1 MDLHDTEA
9 EAGLR
14 AKVRDWLSTHVPAS
28 LRSGMSIAE
37 RADLDRVL
45 AGGGYLG
52 LTWPRVHGG
61 AGLSAVEASVFDEEA
76 ARLGIDLSRSPS
88 RLGLN
93 MMGPAMMAHGTRE
106 QQQRFLPPVLGV
118 EQLWC
123 QGFSE
128 PDAGSD
134 LAAVRTLAVRDGD
147 GYRVNGTKIW
157 TTQAHVA
164 DLCLLLVRTEPDAPR
179 HHNLSMLLLDMH
191 QPGVTVSPIR
201 DLAGEHEFN
210 EVHLDGALVPR
221 ENLLGE
227 PGGGWKVAMT
237 TLTSERSYAL
247 RGKYVVF
254 HRQLRRIGS
263 LLAEHG
269 GASRPSWVQRLGDL
283 SADVHSVRN
292 LSYRAV
298 SLVASGRSAG
308 SIAPVA
314 HLWTGQTHQRLVEFG
329 FEVSSVLGV
338 DTDYWYRL
346 WLETRAETIY
356 GGAAQVQR
364 NMIAERI
371 LALPR

>member
-1 MDLHDTEA
+1 MELHDTEA
-9 EAGLR
+9 EASFR
-14 AKVRDWLSTHVPAS
+14 AKVQGWLDECVPERLRGAS
-28 LRSGMSIAE
+28 SMEE
-37 RADLDRVL
+37 RIELDRVL
-45 AGGGYLG
+45 AAGGYLG
-52 LTWPRVHGG
+52 LTWPTTHGG
-61 AGLSAVEASVFDEEA
+61 AGLTPVEASLFDEEA
-76 ARLGIDLSRSPS
+76 ARRGIDLSKSPS

-93 MMGPAMMAHGTRE
+93 MMGPAMITHGTPE
-106 QQQRFLPPVLGV
+106 QQLRFLPAVLGV

-134 LAAVRTLAVRDGD
+134 LAAVRTNAVLEDG
-147 GYRVNGTKIW
+147 GYRVTGTKIW

-164 DLCLLLVRTEPDAPR
+164 DLCLLLVRTDADAPR

-191 QPGVTVSPIR
+191 QPGVTVSPIH
-201 DLAGEHEFN
+201 DLTGEHEFN
-210 EVHLDGALVPR
+210 EVHFDGARVPA
-221 ENLLGE
+221 ENVLGE
-227 PGGGWKVAMT
+227 PGQGWRVAMT

-254 HRQLRRIGS
+254 HRQLNRIGR
-263 LLAEHG
+263 LMAEHG
-269 GASRPSWVQRLGDL
+269 GSEQLSWVERLGEL
-283 SADVHSVRN
+283 SADVDSVRN

-298 SLVASGRSAG
+298 SLVGSGQSAG

-329 FEVSSVLGV
+329 VEVSAALGV

-364 NMIAERI
+364 NMIAERV